1 MMKKSK
7 DLNQEEIDVMSI
19 IFQKM
24 KTAYRSWLK
33 RAISRGRISK
43 NRVSRIMMRQV
54 DLPIEDMDTDLILIC
69 LACLQPQAM
78 RIDAR
83 LDPEARRML
92 ERIHERDAKKGY
104 PDI

>member
-1 MMKKSK
+1 MKKSK

-19 IFQKM
+19 FFQKM

-43 NRVSRIMMRQV
+43 SRVSRIMMRQV

-69 LACLQPQAM
+69 LAYLQPQAM

-92 ERIHERDAKKGY
+92 ERIHERDAKKGC